1 MVYSHFNIFI
11 GDIMYLERL
20 RRNLRPVIQEH
31 GVTLIANTK
40 VLESIS
46 TRHIHNIVK
55 GDADMTVGM
64 LEAVSD
70 EIGADMMDFF
80 RE

>member
-1 MVYSHFNIFI
+1 
-11 GDIMYLERL
+11 MYLERL
-20 RRNLRPVIQEH
+20 RRNLRPVIEDH
-31 GVTLIANTK
+31 GVTLISNTK

-46 TRHIHNIVK
+46 PRHIHNVVK

-64 LEAVSD
+64 LEAVAD

>member
-1 MVYSHFNIFI
+1 
-11 GDIMYLERL
+11 MYLERL
-20 RRNLRPVIQEH
+20 RRNLRPVIEDH

-64 LEAVSD
+64 LEAVAD

-80 RE
+80 KE

>member
-1 MVYSHFNIFI
+1 
-11 GDIMYLERL
+11 MYLARV
-20 RRNLRPVIQEH
+20 RRNIRPVIEEH

-55 GDADMTVGM
+55 GDADVTVGM
-64 LEAVSD
+64 LEAVAD
-70 EIGADMMDFF
+70 EIGADLMDFF